1 MQLQGTVVEQPPAW
15 TPRTDLQ
22 LLQDQLRAMQAWH
35 DRHRDTGGPGTGV
48 VTREMRLDQTRRL
61 EARRREEGA
70 LLERARSQLEQGGRV
85 LAPRAV
91 LVHRRAWVRDQVAGR
106 LAEHGVVVVA
116 ELDNGADA
124 IGVAVVEQPDLVLVE
139 DALPMVGGIEVVRAV
154 RSYCAAV
161 RIAAHVE
168 GEGTVAALVAAGAQ
182 VVFTR
187 RTSPADIGR
196 QLAALVTTA

>member
-1 MQLQGTVVEQPPAW
+1 MTLQRVLADDVAAW

-22 LLQDQLRAMQAWH
+22 LLEDQLHAIQAWH
-35 DRHRDTGGPGTGV
+35 ERQRDTDPPSGSV

-61 EARRREEGA
+61 EARTREQAALVERARCQLEEGA
-70 LLERARSQLEQGGRV
+70 RV

-91 LVHRRAWVRDQVAGR
+91 LVHRREWVRDTVAGR

-124 IGVAVVEQPDLVLVE
+124 IGVAVVEQPDLMLVE
-139 DALPMVGGIEVVRAV
+139 DALPMVGGVEVIRAV
-154 RSYCAAV
+154 RSYCAAT

-168 GEGTVAALVAAGAQ
+168 GEGTVPALLAAGAQ
-182 VVFTR
+182 KVFTR

>member
-1 MQLQGTVVEQPPAW
+1 MQLQGNVIEHPAAW

-22 LLQDQLRAMQAWH
+22 LLQDQLHAMQVWY
-35 DRHRDTGGPGTGV
+35 DRHRDTGAPGGGV

-61 EARRREEGA
+61 EASSRERAA
-70 LLERARSQLEQGGRV
+70 LLERARRQFEQGSRV

-139 DALPMVGGIEVVRAV
+139 DALPMVGGLEVIRAV
-154 RSYCAAV
+154 KSYCGAV

-168 GEGTVAALVAAGAQ
+168 GEGTVAALVEAGAQ